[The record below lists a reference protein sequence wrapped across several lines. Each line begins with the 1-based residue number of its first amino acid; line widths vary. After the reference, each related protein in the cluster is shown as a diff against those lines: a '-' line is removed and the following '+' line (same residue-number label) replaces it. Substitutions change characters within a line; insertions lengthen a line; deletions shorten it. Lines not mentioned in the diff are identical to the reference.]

1 MAAEEGISDKM
12 TLTVEAG
19 SIAGVPMGGTQFGAA
34 ANSMAIIPH
43 NVQFD
48 FYQAAAWMW
57 PSWAWRRRHP
67 TAT

>member
-1 MAAEEGISDKM
+1 M

-19 SIAGVPMGGTQFGAA
+19 SIAGVPYGGTQFGAS
-34 ANSMAIIPH
+34 ANAMSIIPH

-48 FYQAAAWMW
+48 FYQAAAWTL
-57 PSWAWRRRHP
+57 PSSAWLRPRR